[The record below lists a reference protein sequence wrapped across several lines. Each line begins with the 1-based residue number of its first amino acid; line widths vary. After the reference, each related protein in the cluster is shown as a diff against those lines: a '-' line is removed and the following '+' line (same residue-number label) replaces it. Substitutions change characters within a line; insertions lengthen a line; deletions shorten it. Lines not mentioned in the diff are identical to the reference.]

1 MLFTSDV
8 QLAPGRSQIDKNRL
22 FSFRPCQSADV
33 LSERHFV
40 RTSLDVLSGQPLR
53 FCQQKL
59 AKIRKNEQKDQKK
72 QKEAKMSK
80 MDKEEQEGACP
91 EIKNLKGGPDKSSFC
106 QMSKPVRLK
115 KMSHKTGLTKRLSDK
130 TSKGG
135 FQKLLSGFFPLRG
148 EGHPHSAK
156 LLWAQ

>member
-1 MLFTSDV
+1 MIFLLYT
-8 QLAPGRSQIDKNRL
+8 G
-22 FSFRPCQSADV
+22 SADV

-72 QKEAKMSK
+72 QKEAKISK

-148 EGHPHSAK
+148 YPPPPTPLTENNFAK
-156 LLWAQ
+156 NPLAEMGGTPPP